1 MATSD
6 NTVSLDST
14 IRAFDDG
21 LTNLSTDA
29 AISVL
34 DGWTDKIN
42 ASGRKDL
49 EGIAQL
55 LQQISGLLQNRPVPG
70 RQIGDLLKRVGAH
83 TAEVAS
89 TADGDAEAEQLRKL
103 GGLCKAAGT
112 ALAGDERTGDPEPYA
127 SYSKGDT
134 AADNLQS
141 LTKADRLAD
150 TDR

>member
-1 MATSD
+1 MPTSD
-6 NTVSLDST
+6 DSISLDST
-14 IRAFDDG
+14 IRAFDGG

-49 EGIAQL
+49 EGIARL
-55 LQQISGLLQNRPVPG
+55 LQQIAGLLQNRPVPG
-70 RQIGDLLKRVGAH
+70 PEIGDLLKRVGAH

-89 TADGDAEAEQLRKL
+89 TADDEAEAEKLRKL
-103 GGLCKAAGT
+103 GGLCTAAGK
-112 ALAGDERTGDPEPYA
+112 ALAGGGRTGGPKPYA
-127 SYSKGDT
+127 SYDRGDQ

-150 TDR
+150 SDR